1 MARLVTVSN
10 SVRVVLAAAMIATQ
24 GGCAQIS
31 DWVQGGR
38 TTAPNDPVI
47 LGAPQAEI
55 YLQEIYEL
63 AVGDP
68 ATQAEIF
75 ADAQSAAML
84 TPGPNTHLRLALVA
98 ATPGHPEFNPEK
110 AQRLLREILAQ
121 AELLTPAEISLAT
134 IHLNN
139 LEQVIVA
146 HSEARRLR
154 ASDSR
159 SARSEGKAVSQR
171 LATVEAENR
180 RLREQLAEAESKL
193 EAITTIERSI
203 REQD

>member
-1 MARLVTVSN
+1 M
-10 SVRVVLAAAMIATQ
+10 LAAAIIATQ
-24 GGCAQIS
+24 GGCAQVS
-31 DWVQGGR
+31 NWVKGGG
-38 TTAPNDPVI
+38 TTEPNDPVI
-47 LGAPQAEI
+47 LGAPQAET

-75 ADAQSAAML
+75 ADAQSGAML

-159 SARSEGKAVSQR
+159 SAQSEGKAVNQR

-180 RLREQLAEAESKL
+180 RLREQLAEAEGKL
-193 EAITTIERSI
+193 EAITTIETIDTRTGLGCS
-203 REQD
+203 DVLAAPDK

>member
-1 MARLVTVSN
+1 MDKVRKAK
-10 SVRVVLAAAMIATQ
+10 SVHRFVLAAAIVAALSGCTQITEWLRGNGGATP
-24 GGCAQIS
+24 S
-31 DWVQGGR
+31 
-38 TTAPNDPVI
+38 DPVI
-47 LGAPQAEI
+47 LGAPQAEA

-63 AVGDP
+63 ATGDP

-84 TPGPNTHLRLALVA
+84 TPGPNTRLRLALVA
-98 ATPGHPEFNPEK
+98 STPGHPEFDPEE
-110 AQRLLREILAQ
+110 AQSLLRELLAQ
-121 AELLTPAEISLAT
+121 SELLTPAEISLAA

-139 LEQVIVA
+139 VEQVIVA
-146 HSEARRLR
+146 NAEARRLR
-154 ASDSR
+154 ASESR
-159 SARSEGKAVSQR
+159 DARSEEKAISQK

-180 RLREQLAEAESKL
+180 RLREQLEEAEEKL